1 MVAFVEK
8 SRNVAAGQPA
18 SSATTFLRNTTR
30 LDALQYMLFGAY
42 QLVPTQDGLECDG
55 WLPIHG
61 GVRGGLGLIV
71 EFKDAFERCM
81 QRVFEGI
88 HASNVERRQ
97 ARMRRIE
104 RPTEPANV
112 SVNIPSITSQVDDD
126 PDEDRDADAVAER
139 EVENEDD
146 GDGDSPRHRVA
157 TPLSSQEM
165 FELDLLT
172 RDVVHVLE
180 NFSDDRRMF
189 RMRSRPGTPTSGYT
203 SARASP
209 GGGAGRARLPD
220 EGGSTFARSLR
231 TSGIY
236 STASPLGGMSPMPS
250 RPSTP
255 FREGKDYS
263 SGRH

>member
-42 QLVPTQDGLECDG
+42 RVTSTQDGVECDG

-61 GVRGGLGLIV
+61 GSRGGLGQIA
-71 EFKDAFERCM
+71 EFKNAFERCM

-88 HASNVERRQ
+88 HASNVERRH
-97 ARMRRIE
+97 AKMKRVG
-104 RPTEPANV
+104 RPTELASFNLPPN
-112 SVNIPSITSQVDDD
+112 TLQGGDDS
-126 PDEDRDADAVAER
+126 DEDRDAEAAEER
-139 EVENEDD
+139 EVED
-146 GDGDSPRHRVA
+146 GDDSENPHHRVA
-157 TPLSSQEM
+157 TPLSPEERS
-165 FELDLLT
+165 ELGLLT

-189 RMRSRPGTPTSGYT
+189 KMRSRPGTPTSGYT
-203 SARASP
+203 SGRASP
-209 GGGAGRARLPD
+209 SGGAGRTRLPD
-220 EGGSTFARSLR
+220 EGGSAFTRSLR
-231 TSGIY
+231 ASGVY
-236 STASPLGGMSPMPS
+236 GAASPLGGMSPMPS

-255 FREGKDYS
+255 FKEGWDYS
-263 SGRH
+263 PGKY